1 MKGNLP
7 GDQINLALLLDHE
20 KREGVNFVSLLILGF
35 LVKHLFSCS
44 FGSPQPPVA
53 PYLGP
58 SFLSGWTSRSVKSL
72 SPGYY
77 NDSPH
82 PHSNHS
88 VICLAFIG
96 HLLCAGTGGP
106 WGYKDE

>member
-44 FGSPQPPVA
+44 FSSPQPPFLPKGQTGCGQSFQLVGLMMEKGCFMCWGGRKCRSPLLDA
-53 PYLGP
+53 A
-58 SFLSGWTSRSVKSL
+58 SKRMAEEFLSWL
-72 SPGYY
+72 S
-77 NDSPH
+77 
-82 PHSNHS
+82 
-88 VICLAFIG
+88 
-96 HLLCAGTGGP
+96 
-106 WGYKDE
+106 GYKSN